1 MKDSIINLLKVLLI
15 LAVVI
20 LVSAISIVLIPTITI
35 LVFAIKCAIYIYN
48 EIKSD
53 IMLSKAQKKAIKD
66 NKQKEQQDADYANKL
81 VEGIQKNE
89 QPGMEPIYSDEYI
102 PIPKDNIIITSTV
115 IDDILFTNNTLEEK
129 IEKTTD
135 KKELERLKRELTI
148 NSFKLQDAMIE
159 EIDLLKGQS
168 TKYIADNKEQIQQE
182 IPKKSKSRKRS
193 IKR

>member
-35 LVFAIKCAIYIYN
+35 LVFAIRCAIYIYN

-53 IMLSKAQKKAIKD
+53 IILSKVQKKAIKD

-89 QPGMEPIYSDEYI
+89 QPGMETIYSDEYI
-102 PIPKDNIIITSTV
+102 SPTKDNITATSMVPNAILSTN
-115 IDDILFTNNTLEEK
+115 DILEGK
-129 IEKTTD
+129 IAKTTD
-135 KKELERLKRELTI
+135 KEESEELKRKLTL
-148 NSFKLQDAMIE
+148 NLFKLQDAMIE
-159 EIDLLKGQS
+159 KNDFLKGQS